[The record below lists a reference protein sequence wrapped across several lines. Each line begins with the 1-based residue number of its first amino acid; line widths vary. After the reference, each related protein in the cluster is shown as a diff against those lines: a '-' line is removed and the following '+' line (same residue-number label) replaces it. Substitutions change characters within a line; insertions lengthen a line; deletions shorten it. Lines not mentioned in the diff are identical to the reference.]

1 MVGSTVQQ
9 TCRIEEAKAVRAV
22 ENREDGT
29 RTSSGSAGSEAKAA
43 MPMREWTLR
52 LQTTEGRSLEIPGE
66 AFNTRPRAAVG
77 GGDGDVEIGDVEA
90 QEGTGQ
96 HSKE

>member
-1 MVGSTVQQ
+1 
-9 TCRIEEAKAVRAV
+9 
-22 ENREDGT
+22 
-29 RTSSGSAGSEAKAA
+29 

-66 AFNTRPRAAVG
+66 AFNTRPQAAVG